1 MSDMTRNE
9 YLRGA
14 MAAGA
19 ASLAQS
25 LTGERAPLAGSATA
39 QALGHVQR
47 LIDAAS
53 DRLTGALADPG
64 QIEGEVV
71 TALHTIRARALA
83 VAAQVDGALPLG

>member
-1 MSDMTRNE
+1 MPDMSRNE

-19 ASLAQS
+19 ASFAES
-25 LTGERAPLAGSATA
+25 LTGERAPAEGSATA

-47 LIDAAS
+47 LVDAAS
-53 DRLTGALADPG
+53 DRLTGALADAG
-64 QIEGEVV
+64 QIESEVV

-83 VAAQVDGALPLG
+83 VAAQVDVALPLG